1 MTPGQD
7 QNRQAGTAPT
17 DRAGSNVDPEEIAR
31 FDRVA
36 DHWWDPSGDFR
47 PLHDINPLRAD
58 YIEQCT
64 GGVAG
69 LNVLDVGCGGG
80 LLSEAMAVRGA
91 SVLGIDMSE
100 VAIGV
105 ATEHAA
111 ANGLTGARYR
121 QTAVEDLDE
130 TGFDLITC
138 LEMLEHVPD
147 PEQIINACVE
157 RLKPG
162 GHLVLS
168 TINRNLR
175 SYSAAILGA
184 EYLLRLIPRGTHDYR
199 RLIRPAELAAWCR
212 QAGLTLQDQRG
223 LHYNPLLRTQRLT
236 DDVSINYLMHFTLE
250 PA

>member
-1 MTPGQD
+1 MTTNGENNGVNGLHSEEHMQ
-7 QNRQAGTAPT
+7 T
-17 DRAGSNVDPEEIAR
+17 NVDPEEIAR
-31 FDRVA
+31 FDHVA
-36 DHWWDPSGDFR
+36 DHWWDPAGDFR

-58 YIEQCT
+58 YVEQCT

-69 LNVLDVGCGGG
+69 LKVLDVGCGGG

-91 SVLGIDMSE
+91 SVLGIDMSA
-100 VAIGV
+100 VAIRV
-105 ATEHAA
+105 ATDHAA
-111 ANGLTGARYR
+111 GNGITSVRYR
-121 QTAVEDLDE
+121 QTPIEALDE

-138 LEMLEHVPD
+138 MEMLEHVPD
-147 PEQIINACVE
+147 PEQIITACVE
-157 RLKPG
+157 RLSPG

-175 SYSAAILGA
+175 AYTSAIIGA
-184 EYLLRLIPRGTHDYR
+184 EYLLRLIPRGTHDYS

-212 QAGLTLQDQRG
+212 HAGLTLQDQRG

-250 PA
+250 KA